1 MNIFI
6 LGGGVFGT
14 AIGNQL
20 SNNPMNKVVLL
31 IRNNAQ
37 EIEINEHN
45 TNKRYF
51 PNKKLNKS
59 LSATTEKEEL
69 LKAEVIFIVIPSKK
83 IVKALNKFAKTNKR
97 NTEPPKKINK
107 CIRYKKC

>member
-31 IRNNAQ
+31 VRNNTQ
-37 EIEINEHN
+37 ELEINEYN

-69 LKAEVIFIVIPSKK
+69 LKAEIIFIAIPSKK
-83 IVKALNKFAKTNKR
+83 IVKVLENTREFITKEALIVNLSKGILK
-97 NTEPPKKINK
+97 
-107 CIRYKKC
+107 